1 MKIIDLAL
9 KDLSQI
15 LRDWKAAVFL
25 LVSPIIFTLF
35 FGFVFSGGG
44 GESDP
49 RLPVGLVDRDQTSL
63 SAALLDLLD
72 DSTVIRVE
80 AGDDLAA
87 LERKLA
93 KEDLAALVVIPAG
106 YGAAMQDG
114 APLTLDVTADP
125 ASNAGMSVQNELQG
139 TAQRLSNAS
148 RAAQLSVEVL
158 EEQQPFASS
167 AAREQ
172 AFAQALEDAI
182 ATWQKPPVTLSM
194 RSSALPAAEGE
205 AQLTNSYAHSSPG
218 MMAQFAIAG
227 LIGAAEVIVRERK
240 TRALQRLLTTSISRA
255 SILAGHYL
263 SMFIMIF
270 AQFALLIAFG
280 QVFLGLNYA
289 HDWLATLMMALSM
302 AAAAAGMGLLIGV
315 MAKTEEQVIMF
326 TLIPMFILSGLG
338 GAWVPLEVMPE
349 TVQKVAHVSPVAWMM
364 DGFQNILVRG
374 LDWRA
379 ALLPA
384 GALMA
389 FALGFTLLSILRFR
403 TVSE

>member
-1 MKIIDLAL
+1 M
-9 KDLSQI
+9 
-15 LRDWKAAVFL
+15 
-25 LVSPIIFTLF
+25 
-35 FGFVFSGGG
+35 
-44 GESDP
+44 
-49 RLPVGLVDRDQTSL
+49 
-63 SAALLDLLD
+63 
-72 DSTVIRVE
+72 
-80 AGDDLAA
+80 AA
-87 LERKLA
+87 LERKLT
-93 KEDLAALVVIPAG
+93 KEDLAAVVVIPAG
-106 YGAAMQDG
+106 YGAAMQNG
-114 APLTLDVTADP
+114 APLTLEMTADP

-158 EEQQPFASS
+158 EEQQPFAGSS
-167 AAREQ
+167 AREQ

-182 ATWQKPPVTLSM
+182 AAWQKLPVTLAI
-194 RSSALPAAEGE
+194 RSSAPPVAESE
-205 AQLTNSYAHSSPG
+205 AQLSNSYAQSSPG

-263 SMFIMIF
+263 AMFIMIF
-270 AQFALLIAFG
+270 AQFAFLIAFG
-280 QVFLGLNYA
+280 QIFLGLNYA
-289 HDWLATLMMALSM
+289 NDWLATLMMALSM

-315 MAKTEEQVIMF
+315 MAKTEEQVIMY

-338 GAWVPLEVMPE
+338 GAWVPLEVMRE

-403 TVSE
+403 TISD

>member
-25 LVSPIIFTLF
+25 IVSPIIFTLF
-35 FGFVFSGGG
+35 FGFVFSGASQ
-44 GESDP
+44 SDP
-49 RLPVGLVDRDQTSL
+49 RLPVGLVDRDRTTL

-72 DSTVIRVE
+72 DSTVIRIEV
-80 AGDDLAA
+80 GNDFAA
-87 LERKLA
+87 LERKL
-93 KEDLAALVVIPAG
+93 KKKDLAAVIVIPQEYDIG
-106 YGAAMQDG
+106 MRDG
-114 APLTLDVTADP
+114 SPLSLEVTTAPN
-125 ASNAGMSVQNELQG
+125 SNAGSSVQNELQG
-139 TAQRLSNAS
+139 AALRLTNIL
-148 RAAQLSVEVL
+148 RAALLSVEVL
-158 EEQQPFASS
+158 EEQQPFTDS

-172 AFAQALEDAI
+172 AFIQALDDAI
-182 ATWQKPPVTLSM
+182 KAWQKPPVTLTM
-194 RSSALPAAEGE
+194 RSSAPPATEEE
-205 AQLTNSYAHSSPG
+205 AQLSNSYAQSSPG

-227 LIGAAEVIVRERK
+227 LIGAAEVVVRERK
-240 TRALQRLLTTSISRA
+240 TRALQRLLTTSVSRA

-263 SMFIMIF
+263 AMFAMIF
-270 AQFALLIAFG
+270 VQFAALIAFG
-280 QVFLGLNYA
+280 QIFLGLDYVSE
-289 HDWLATLMMALSM
+289 WMATLMMSVAM
-302 AAAAAGMGLLIGV
+302 AAAAASMGLLIGV
-315 MAKTEEQVIMF
+315 LSKTEEQVIMF

-349 TVQKVAHVSPVAWMM
+349 TVQKVAHISPVAWMM

-384 GALMA
+384 GALMG

>member
-35 FGFVFSGGG
+35 FGFVFSSQGAA
-44 GESDP
+44 SDP
-49 RLPVGLVDRDQTSL
+49 RLPVGLVDHDQTAL
-63 SAALLDLLD
+63 SAALLDRLD
-72 DSTVIRVE
+72 DSTVIRIE

-93 KEDLAALVVIPAG
+93 KEDLAAVVVIPAG

-114 APLTLDVTADP
+114 APLTLEMTADP

-158 EEQQPFASS
+158 EEQQPFASAS
-167 AAREQ
+167 AREQ
-172 AFAQALEDAI
+172 AFAQALEEAI
-182 ATWQKPPVTLSM
+182 TAWQKPPVTLAV
-194 RSSALPAAEGE
+194 RSSAPPAAEGE
-205 AQLTNSYAHSSPG
+205 AQLSNSYAQSSPG

-263 SMFIMIF
+263 AMFIMIF
-270 AQFALLIAFG
+270 AQFTLLIAFG
-280 QVFLGLNYA
+280 QLFLGLNYA
-289 HDWLATLMMALSM
+289 QDWLATLMMAFSM

-364 DGFQNILVRG
+364 EGFQNILVRG

>member
-35 FGFVFSGGG
+35 FGFVFSGQGA
-44 GESDP
+44 ESDP
-49 RLPVGLVDRDQTSL
+49 RMPVGLVDRDQTAL
-63 SAALLDLLD
+63 SAALLDLLE
-72 DSTVIRVE
+72 DSAVIRIE

-93 KEDLAALVVIPAG
+93 KDNLAAVVAIPAG
-106 YGAAMQDG
+106 YGAAMQNG
-114 APLTLDVTADP
+114 TPLTLEVTADP

-139 TAQRLSNAS
+139 TAQRLSSAC

-167 AAREQ
+167 SAREQ
-172 AFAQALEDAI
+172 AFSTALDDAI
-182 ATWQKPPVTLSM
+182 SAWQKPPVTLAM
-194 RSSALPAAEGE
+194 RSSAPPVAESE
-205 AQLTNSYAHSSPG
+205 PQLTNSYAHSSPG

-263 SMFIMIF
+263 AMFIMIF
-270 AQFALLIAFG
+270 AQFAFLIAFG
-280 QVFLGLNYA
+280 QLFLGLNYA

-403 TVSE
+403 TVSD